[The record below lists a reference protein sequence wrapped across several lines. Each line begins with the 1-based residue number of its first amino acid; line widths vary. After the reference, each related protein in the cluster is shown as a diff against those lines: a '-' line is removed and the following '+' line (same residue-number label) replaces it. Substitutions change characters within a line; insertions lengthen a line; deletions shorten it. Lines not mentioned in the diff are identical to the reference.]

1 MQSYAVEIL
10 DDGTFEQVVI
20 LPTQSLSD
28 PRLPLSLE
36 IIEIPQFGSDA
47 TSIDAM
53 IIVDSLPPVLTF
65 GTNTLVTLQS
75 DSLDEVFVSIML
87 DDAGGIPDGALDLN
101 WAFTYNTGAEKTGSR
116 DNYSLPLVSQIGN
129 TWTYQGYVNLTPNID
144 PITGMP
150 LKLVEGD
157 RMNVWINAQD
167 LAGNIVIGPGTE
179 NFPKS
184 PQLSIQYFQ
193 VDISSFELSPAN
205 QYMGQTI
212 DISFLAKNNG
222 NIAGTGNVSLWELD
236 ESGNWVNWDYKM
248 VELDT
253 QAAQRLSFSFE
264 TYRPGDPDL
273 FIVVDGDITN
283 GVRVLSS
290 NGESLNVRS
299 GSPDEG
305 GMSGLMMGLI
315 ALGAIV
321 IILLGVVVLMRRT
334 TDRGYYEEWEEEEDF
349 VSEDYVR
356 QEEYQ
361 VNQTQEFN
369 EPQEQY
375 APVPETAS
383 GHPELQAAREAFPS
397 WGDDVLTEYLENG
410 WSVQQMIDEFYE

>member
-1 MQSYAVEIL
+1 
-10 DDGTFEQVVI
+10 
-20 LPTQSLSD
+20 
-28 PRLPLSLE
+28 
-36 IIEIPQFGSDA
+36 
-47 TSIDAM
+47 
-53 IIVDSLPPVLTF
+53 
-65 GTNTLVTLQS
+65 
-75 DSLDEVFVSIML
+75 
-87 DDAGGIPDGALDLN
+87 
-101 WAFTYNTGAEKTGSR
+101 
-116 DNYSLPLVSQIGN
+116 
-129 TWTYQGYVNLTPNID
+129 
-144 PITGMP
+144 
-150 LKLVEGD
+150 
-157 RMNVWINAQD
+157 
-167 LAGNIVIGPGTE
+167 
-179 NFPKS
+179 
-184 PQLSIQYFQ
+184 
-193 VDISSFELSPAN
+193 
-205 QYMGQTI
+205 MGQTI

-305 GMSGLMMGLI
+305 GMSGLMIGLI

-349 VSEDYVR
+349 VSEDYAR

-375 APVPETAS
+375 APGPETAS